1 MRRPVSTYSIVA
13 RDTTTGAMGVA
24 VQSHWFSVGTVVS
37 WGEPGVGVVAT
48 QSVAEPA
55 YGPRGLDLM
64 RQGLTASQAL
74 DRLIAE
80 DPEASLRQV
89 AFVDSDGDVGIHTG
103 PRCIAEAGHIQGE
116 GFGVQANM
124 MANATVWDAMAEAF
138 RERAHDDLAD
148 RLLAALDAAER
159 QGGDVRGKQSA
170 AILVVGPERTESPWE
185 ARLFDLRVDD
195 HPEPLQELRRLV
207 RLRRA
212 YIHMND
218 GDEAIASGEV
228 EAAAQSY
235 RAASEL
241 VPENP
246 EMPFWKAVGLVG
258 LGRVDDAVEVFKSV
272 FAMDPNW
279 RKLVPRLVDSE
290 LLDADHETID
300 RILQD

>member
-13 RDTTTGAMGVA
+13 KDPMTGAMGVA

-55 YGPRGLDLM
+55 YGPHGLDLM

-74 DRLIAE
+74 NRLISK
-80 DPEASLRQV
+80 DPEAPLRQV
-89 AFVDSDGDVGIHTG
+89 AFLDSDGGASVHTG
-103 PRCIAEAGHIQGE
+103 QRCIAEAGHIQGE
-116 GFGVQANM
+116 GFSVQANM

-138 RERAHDDLAD
+138 QERSLDDLPD

-170 AILVVGPERTESPWE
+170 AILVVGSERSDSPWE

-212 YIHMND
+212 YLHMNE
-218 GDEAIASGEV
+218 GDEALGSGDV
-228 EAAAQSY
+228 AAAAQSY
-235 RAASEL
+235 GAASEL

-246 EMPFWKAVGLVG
+246 EMPFWRAVGLVG
-258 LGRVDDAVEVFKSV
+258 VGRVDDALDAFDSV
-272 FAMDPNW
+272 FTMDPNW
-279 RKLVPRLVDSE
+279 RKLVPRLVDSG
-290 LLDADHETID
+290 LLDADPEVID
-300 RILQD
+300 RILQA

>member
-1 MRRPVSTYSIVA
+1 M
-13 RDTTTGAMGVA
+13 TGAMGVA

-55 YGPRGLDLM
+55 YGPHGLDLM

-74 DRLIAE
+74 NRLISK
-80 DPEASLRQV
+80 DPEAPLRQV
-89 AFVDSDGDVGIHTG
+89 AFLDSDGGASVHTG
-103 PRCIAEAGHIQGE
+103 QRCIAEAGHIQGE
-116 GFGVQANM
+116 GFSVQANM

-138 RERAHDDLAD
+138 QERSLDDLPD

-170 AILVVGPERTESPWE
+170 AILVVGSERSDSPWE

-212 YIHMND
+212 YLHMNE
-218 GDEAIASGEV
+218 GDEALGSGDV
-228 EAAAQSY
+228 AAAAQSY
-235 RAASEL
+235 GAASEL

-246 EMPFWKAVGLVG
+246 EMPFWRAVGLVG
-258 LGRVDDAVEVFKSV
+258 VGRVDDALDAFDSV
-272 FAMDPNW
+272 FTMDPNW
-279 RKLVPRLVDSE
+279 RKLVPRLVDSG
-290 LLDADHETID
+290 LLDADPEVID
-300 RILQD
+300 RILQA

>member
-13 RDTTTGAMGVA
+13 KDPLTGAMGVA

-55 YGPRGLDLM
+55 YGPHGLDLM

-74 DRLIAE
+74 NRLISK
-80 DPEASLRQV
+80 DPEAPLRQV
-89 AFVDSDGDVGIHTG
+89 AFLDSDGGASVHTG
-103 PRCIAEAGHIQGE
+103 QRCIAEAGHIQGE
-116 GFGVQANM
+116 GFSVQANM

-138 RERAHDDLAD
+138 QERSLDDLPD

-170 AILVVGPERTESPWE
+170 AILVVGSERSDSPWE

-212 YIHMND
+212 YLHMNE
-218 GDEAIASGEV
+218 GDEALGSGDV
-228 EAAAQSY
+228 AAAAQSY
-235 RAASEL
+235 GAASEL

-246 EMPFWKAVGLVG
+246 EMPFWRAVGLVG
-258 LGRVDDAVEVFKSV
+258 VGRVDDALDAFDSV
-272 FAMDPNW
+272 FTMDPNW
-279 RKLVPRLVDSE
+279 RKLVPRLVDSG
-290 LLDADHETID
+290 LLDADPEVID
-300 RILQD
+300 RILQA